1 MLDTTPTAGDGSR
14 LPALTHDPSID
25 ERQAD
30 TSTEEPFPRV
40 ENPNE
45 TLQTLEGEARE
56 DFSAEP
62 VAVSTIE
69 AAPVSNLPATIP
81 IDDARR
87 RFYESAING
96 CLAHATSWVQSHS
109 ARRAAKYRLLEEVA
123 KVRVDGSF
131 VLVEFCLAIGYPCS
145 NPEHKNPS
153 LVILKALTWKV
164 GEEMADKTA
173 SKYGLVVEWLVERC
187 PDPAAIVQFLAE
199 HGGIQG
205 ADEMRSQ
212 TLPPSA
218 DDGRRRSGSGAGER
232 SETRPEKLFGVTP
245 GLPEGTKIIA
255 VREGGKWRY
264 ESTTTDVP
272 TEVEA

>member
-1 MLDTTPTAGDGSR
+1 MTDARMALDDDGTESHFVGNLTVANDPTGFTAVENSERVSTTSEEPVEGATQDDLGANSGASVGSAVGS
-14 LPALTHDPSID
+14 PAAALT
-25 ERQAD
+25 
-30 TSTEEPFPRV
+30 
-40 ENPNE
+40 
-45 TLQTLEGEARE
+45 EAKR
-56 DFSAEP
+56 S
-62 VAVSTIE
+62 
-69 AAPVSNLPATIP
+69 
-81 IDDARR
+81 
-87 RFYESAING
+87 FYESAING
-96 CLAHATSWVQSHS
+96 CLAHATSWVRSHS

-131 VLVEFCLAIGYPCS
+131 VLAEFCLAIGYSCS

-153 LVILKALTWKV
+153 LVILKALTWKA

-187 PDPAAIVQFLAE
+187 PDPAAIVQFLAN

-212 TLPPSA
+212 TLPPSD

-232 SETRPEKLFGVTP
+232 SVTRPEKLFGVTP
-245 GLPEGTKIIA
+245 GLPDGTKIIA

-264 ESTTTDVP
+264 ESTSTDVP